1 MNKKERLWR
10 SFLFMVET
18 TGIEPV
24 SKNPFIRPSPWAVY
38 LLKFPFAAA
47 DKQAAPQGIPFLL
60 DRFKREPPM
69 QVHCSNDAQTKVAV
83 ILGGTGGYKE
93 TAALPNNKARRL
105 SYLGSHSNCIVVVYF
120 LIWPLYGVSR
130 PATLIVC
137 QNPCRNHYVPKDS
150 EKLQR

>member
-1 MNKKERLWR
+1 MEKSYKIRTRKSKSLVNKGL
-10 SFLFMVET
+10 SPYLVET

-38 LLKFPFAAA
+38 LFKLPFVAA

-93 TAALPNNKARRL
+93 TAALPKQFKPEGLN
-105 SYLGSHSNCIVVVYF
+105 YF
-120 LIWPLYGVSR
+120 RQP
-130 PATLIVC
+130 
-137 QNPCRNHYVPKDS
+137 
-150 EKLQR
+150 